1 MPPREIQMSMR
12 YRRSTTPLWIRC
24 SSMSSSSVTVS
35 PTSAG
40 LLPPRN
46 QGQRNS
52 WHSSTSRQPAR
63 VPPGGAAHDGIA
75 GGGFLHRAHR
85 RSIEVALES
94 GIGGKG
100 NPGWSSTPPFA
111 QLATRSRRQPPDS
124 IARRGQGSSSRRAI
138 VSYRVAHRGGRF
150 HRGLVA
156 FPSSH
161 KVPDSSLWL
170 PLVPTCL
177 LSIFGP
183 FLMTWTSAIPWPRP
197 SP

>member
-1 MPPREIQMSMR
+1 MSMR

-35 PTSAG
+35 PASAG

-52 WHSSTSRQPAR
+52 RHSSTNRQPAR

-111 QLATRSRRQPPDS
+111 QLRSEEHTSELQS
-124 IARRGQGSSSRRAI
+124 RGQLVCRLLLDKKKIELSSVDTYINR
-138 VSYRVAHRGGRF
+138 
-150 HRGLVA
+150 
-156 FPSSH
+156 
-161 KVPDSSLWL
+161 D
-170 PLVPTCL
+170 
-177 LSIFGP
+177 
-183 FLMTWTSAIPWPRP
+183 
-197 SP
+197 

>member
-1 MPPREIQMSMR
+1 M
-12 YRRSTTPLWIRC
+12 WIRC

-35 PTSAG
+35 PASAG

-52 WHSSTSRQPAR
+52 WHSSTNRQPAR
-63 VPPGGAAHDGIA
+63 VPPGGAAQDGIA

-156 FPSSH
+156 FPI
-161 KVPDSSLWL
+161 KPQGAR
-170 PLVPTCL
+170 LVPVAPARADMLALDLRT
-177 LSIFGP
+177 
-183 FLMTWTSAIPWPRP
+183 FLDDVDQCHPVAAA